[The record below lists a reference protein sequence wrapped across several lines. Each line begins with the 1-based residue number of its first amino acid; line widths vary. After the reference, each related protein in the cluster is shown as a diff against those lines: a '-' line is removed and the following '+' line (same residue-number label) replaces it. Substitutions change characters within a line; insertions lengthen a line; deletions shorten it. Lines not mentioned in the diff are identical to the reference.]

1 MNSNY
6 IIFFVLLF
14 LIIIPWIT
22 RQKRIGAIRHVLNRK
37 KQNKENYAMKDLARQ
52 FIGKECIIYT
62 VMGMDS
68 GIQGT
73 IKEVSDGGII
83 GGPRLAGIADKLKQA
98 DGAGAVLVQPEE
110 CPHEVLG
117 AARAKRVEVL
127 ALYPKCLG
135 NLVQQFPFRN
145 TVVCFI
151 LGDTIVRSLFLKT
164 DSQPQFLLRHASK
177 SSDFLD
183 FFSYCHMFHRL

>member
-68 GIQGT
+68 AFRGT
-73 IKEVSDGGII
+73 IKEVNSSSIVIPFAQAVAEDGM
-83 GGPRLAGIADKLKQA
+83 
-98 DGAGAVLVQPEE
+98 
-110 CPHEVLG
+110 
-117 AARAKRVEVL
+117 
-127 ALYPKCLG
+127 
-135 NLVQQFPFRN
+135 
-145 TVVCFI
+145 
-151 LGDTIVRSLFLKT
+151 
-164 DSQPQFLLRHASK
+164 
-177 SSDFLD
+177 LD
-183 FFSYCHMFHRL
+183 FFI

>member
-37 KQNKENYAMKDLARQ
+37 KQNKENYAMKELARQ

-83 GGPRLAGIADKLKQA
+83 GGPYLAGIADKLKQS
-98 DGAGAVLVQPEE
+98 DGTRTILVQPEE
-110 CPHEVLG
+110 CPHKVLCAPRSICIEVLS
-117 AARAKRVEVL
+117 V
-127 ALYPKCLG
+127 YTQ
-135 NLVQQFPFRN
+135 NLRDFVQQVFLRN
-145 TVVCFI
+145 TVIRFVLSNAI
-151 LGDTIVRSLFLKT
+151 IRALFLQS
-164 DSQPQFLLRHASK
+164 DGNAQFLLRHTSK
-177 SSDFLD
+177 GTDFPNLI
-183 FFSYCHMFHRL
+183 SYCHSYHRL